1 MTSWLYTQTRTFLLV
16 NYADDITFSV
26 PIRSNSPDLSL
37 GEVQNIQIWSIEN
50 RKTLNLKKTWE
61 MVVRGTTK
69 KPIPEPICWEEGV
82 LKLLGMTFNELPN
95 NWDTHFDHMISK
107 ASSRLRILRVCKL
120 YGYPLQELTLL
131 FDSLIMSLFS
141 YPIEFWACAY
151 DSKYLSQK
159 DRFSKR
165 AVKYGHT
172 AKFFSIT
179 DLISQRDLELWKKV
193 TTDNHSLNDLLPM
206 KRTRNL
212 RDRSHDYVLPLVSI
226 ESFKRCFIIDVFL
239 IFFRFSIYMSY
250 SSTCY
255 YAIIVNSHV
264 CLWGLVSIKTS
275 SSSSSSSS
283 S

>member
-1 MTSWLYTQTRTFLLV
+1 
-16 NYADDITFSV
+16 
-26 PIRSNSPDLSL
+26 
-37 GEVQNIQIWSIEN
+37 
-50 RKTLNLKKTWE
+50 
-61 MVVRGTTK
+61 
-69 KPIPEPICWEEGV
+69 
-82 LKLLGMTFNELPN
+82 MTFNELLC

-107 ASSRLRILRVCKL
+107 ASSRLRILRVCNH

-141 YPIEFWACAY
+141 FPIEFWACAY
-151 DSKYLSQK
+151 DSKYISQIN
-159 DRFSKR
+159 RFSKR
-165 AVKYGHT
+165 AVKYGYT
-172 AKFFSIT
+172 ATFFSIT

-275 SSSSSSSS
+275 SSSSSS
-283 S
+283 

>member
-1 MTSWLYTQTRTFLLV
+1 MSKSGLLRIERPWTSKRRGKWWLEELLRNQSRNPFV
-16 NYADDITFSV
+16 
-26 PIRSNSPDLSL
+26 
-37 GEVQNIQIWSIEN
+37 E
-50 RKTLNLKKTWE
+50 RKGL
-61 MVVRGTTK
+61 
-69 KPIPEPICWEEGV
+69 
-82 LKLLGMTFNELPN
+82 LKLSGMTFNELPYN
-95 NWDTHFDHMISK
+95 RDTHFDHMISK

-193 TTDNHSLNDLLPM
+193 TTSL
-206 KRTRNL
+206 
-212 RDRSHDYVLPLVSI
+212 SLPLPW
-226 ESFKRCFIIDVFL
+226 SFS
-239 IFFRFSIYMSY
+239 RFSS
-250 SSTCY
+250 
-255 YAIIVNSHV
+255 VPVSHTLRNTHENKEN
-264 CLWGLVSIKTS
+264 CLGPVA
-275 SSSSSSSS
+275 
-283 S
+283 

>member
-1 MTSWLYTQTRTFLLV
+1 
-16 NYADDITFSV
+16 
-26 PIRSNSPDLSL
+26 
-37 GEVQNIQIWSIEN
+37 
-50 RKTLNLKKTWE
+50 
-61 MVVRGTTK
+61 
-69 KPIPEPICWEEGV
+69 
-82 LKLLGMTFNELPN
+82 MTFNELPYN
-95 NWDTHFDHMISK
+95 RDTHFDHMISK

-179 DLISQRDLELWKKV
+179 DLISQRDLELRKKV
-193 TTDNHSLNDLLPM
+193 TTDNHSLNNLLPL

-212 RDRSHDYVLPLVSI
+212 RDRSQDYVLPLVSI
-226 ESFKRCFIIDVFL
+226 
-239 IFFRFSIYMSY
+239 
-250 SSTCY
+250 
-255 YAIIVNSHV
+255 
-264 CLWGLVSIKTS
+264 
-275 SSSSSSSS
+275 
-283 S
+283 